1 MADFLDATELSLLLG
16 IPRRTLYNQKS
27 SGSGPL
33 APILV
38 KLGGRL
44 GCWRAD
50 YDVWVQSQRKL
61 SVPPTEHR
69 SAA

>member
-1 MADFLDATELSLLLG
+1 MQSDFISATELASLTGFKL
-16 IPRRTLYNQKS
+16 KS
-27 SGSGPL
+27 IHNWNSTGAGPL

-50 YDVWVQSQRKL
+50 YDLWVQSQRKL
-61 SVPPTEHR
+61 NSSSRHL